1 MYVRT
6 TGDGKLAPLLRGL
19 LTFLPPLNIEESKQ
33 VGQVP
38 LRRERPHLLF
48 GGALLTL
55 IEKVLGDSWGEKRVS
70 EMFGVVGEEKKLGML
85 T

>member
-6 TGDGKLAPLLRGL
+6 TGDGKLAPLLREL
-19 LTFLPPLNIEESKQ
+19 LTFLPPLKIEESKQ

-55 IEKVLGDSWGEKRVS
+55 IEKVLGE
-70 EMFGVVGEEKKLGML
+70 
-85 T
+85 